1 MAATT
6 HAVVPSRRTETEM
19 PRVSLDQVAPDFSL
33 PDFSG
38 TPVNLSDCRGRKNVL
53 LIFNRTF
60 R

>member
-1 MAATT
+1 MAMTA
-6 HAVVPSRRTETEM
+6 HAAVPSRRKEIEM

-38 TPVNLSDCRGRKNVL
+38 TPVGLSDFRGRKNVL
-53 LIFNRTF
+53 LVFNRTF